1 MFWMYDY
8 LWNRNTSQFCI
19 LRNTRARRFLIAMI
33 AVVVC
38 VALATFFVGD
48 IPVAATDAAVS
59 DESQSRGYKSGSTKE
74 PSGIVDSIRAW
85 RSKFLKEL
93 DCIFLLNDAIV
104 LDFAAE
110 TRPEQAGELV
120 RSLEK
125 DSKAER
131 FLTTWRTWRAVVRLG
146 KKSFRRN
153 GVRNRISVFA
163 W

>member
-1 MFWMYDY
+1 MITCGTEIQVSFAY
-8 LWNRNTSQFCI
+8 CE
-19 LRNTRARRFLIAMI
+19 TRGTALLIAMI

-93 DCIFLLNDAIV
+93 TAYSC
-104 LDFAAE
+104 
-110 TRPEQAGELV
+110 
-120 RSLEK
+120 
-125 DSKAER
+125 
-131 FLTTWRTWRAVVRLG
+131 
-146 KKSFRRN
+146 
-153 GVRNRISVFA
+153 
-163 W
+163 